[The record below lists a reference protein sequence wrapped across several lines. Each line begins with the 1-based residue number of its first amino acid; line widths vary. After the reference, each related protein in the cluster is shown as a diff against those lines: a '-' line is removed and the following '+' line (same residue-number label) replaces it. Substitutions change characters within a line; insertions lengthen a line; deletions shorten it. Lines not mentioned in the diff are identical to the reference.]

1 MLPNQAHAQPAQEN
15 RCERSIS
22 GIYIQSNA
30 DAGSHEAGRMM
41 VRYIRHFLAGL
52 CRLSSTL
59 ASRIRKHLR
68 KGSDFLFQDAVFSA
82 APLLFRGW
90 IPIRYA
96 ISWIWLA
103 PMNAGHFVVDPIC
116 GREKMKCERS
126 VKTRHLPSGQLSVAG
141 QKH

>member
-1 MLPNQAHAQPAQEN
+1 M
-15 RCERSIS
+15 
-22 GIYIQSNA
+22 
-30 DAGSHEAGRMM
+30 
-41 VRYIRHFLAGL
+41 
-52 CRLSSTL
+52 
-59 ASRIRKHLR
+59 HLR
-68 KGSDFLFQDAVFSA
+68 KGSDFFFQDAVFSA

-90 IPIRYA
+90 TPILYA

-116 GREKMKCERS
+116 GREKMKCEWS